1 MLYSRPDKRKCSAQN
16 GVATAARSNAG
27 LREQA
32 MNPITRIACAAV
44 LSGSLAAIPALAQ
57 EVFYAWAP
65 KPAAPEGWKAPNKPV
80 WRLPE
85 ILTAHQKQKS
95 WVQPVV
101 RDKDYAA
108 DYIQMAPGE
117 KTRTRFYADD
127 RTFFVVWGGQIRFTI
142 QGQQPFVASKGF
154 LVQVP
159 YRTAFSM
166 ETVGDA
172 PSLRFEVRRARAEA
186 YYTVAEGE
194 APPTGPGPGFTKVS
208 YRLPPDPYTAIN
220 VPYVDF
226 LKDYVN
232 NPANPLTVKPFVHD
246 DHNWVNVIRLQ
257 GGPTPPPTN
266 LGHFHTGLSEF
277 WFIPEGKV
285 DFLIEGRKL
294 FTADAGDVVYA
305 PPGRWHR
312 ASSAD
317 GQVGTRLAIIA
328 RPRNM
333 HNYTAESGAKQ

>member
-1 MLYSRPDKRKCSAQN
+1 MRMNRVTQIA
-16 GVATAARSNAG
+16 GAAAI
-27 LREQA
+27 
-32 MNPITRIACAAV
+32 MAV
-44 LSGSLAAIPALAQ
+44 LAALPAIAQ
-57 EVFYAWAP
+57 EVFYSWAP
-65 KPAAPEGWKAPNKPV
+65 KPTVPEGWKAPNKPV

-85 ILTAHQKQKS
+85 ILIAHQKQKS
-95 WVQPVV
+95 WIQPVV

-117 KTRTRFYADD
+117 KTRTKFYADD

-142 QGQQPFVASKGF
+142 RGQAPFVASKGF

-159 YRTAFSM
+159 YRTAFAM
-166 ETVGDA
+166 ETVGDE
-172 PSLRFEVRRARAEA
+172 PSLRFEVRRADALA
-186 YYTVAEGE
+186 YYTIQEGD
-194 APPTGPGPGFTKVS
+194 APPSGIGLTYTKVS
-208 YRLPPDPYTAIN
+208 YRLPPDPYTAVN

-226 LKDYVN
+226 MKDYVN
-232 NPANPLTVKPFVHD
+232 NPANPKSVKLFIHD

-257 GGPTPPPTN
+257 GTPTPPPTN

-277 WFIPEGKV
+277 WFIPEGKI

-294 FTADAGDVVYA
+294 LTADAGDVVYA

-317 GQVGTRLAIIA
+317 GQIGTRLAIIA

-333 HNYTAESGAKQ
+333 HNYTADAGAKQ

>member
-1 MLYSRPDKRKCSAQN
+1 MLYVRPDKRKCSAQH
-16 GVATAARSNAG
+16 GVLKATSGQCRFKGMS
-27 LREQA
+27 
-32 MNPITRIACAAV
+32 MYPIARIACAAALFGGLV
-44 LSGSLAAIPALAQ
+44 AMPALAQ

-65 KPAAPEGWKAPNKPV
+65 KPTVPEGWKAPNKPV
-80 WRLPE
+80 WRLSE
-85 ILTAHQKQKS
+85 ILIAHQKQKS
-95 WVQPVV
+95 WVQPIV

-117 KTRTRFYADD
+117 KTRTKFYADD
-127 RTFFVVWGGQIRFTI
+127 RTFLVVWSGQIRFSI
-142 QGQQPFVASKGF
+142 QGQQPFVAGKGF

-166 ETVGDA
+166 ETVGDEPA
-172 PSLRFEVRRARAEA
+172 LRFEVRRTGAEA

-194 APPTGPGPGFTKVS
+194 TPPGGIGLTFTKVS

-220 VPYVDF
+220 VTYVDF

-232 NPANPLTVKPFVHD
+232 NPANPRIVKPFIHD
-246 DHNWVNVIRLQ
+246 DLNWVNIIR
-257 GGPTPPPTN
+257 GRGAPTPPPTN
-266 LGHFHTGLSEF
+266 LGHFHTNLSEF
-277 WFIPEGKV
+277 WFIPEGKI

-305 PPGRWHR
+305 PSGRWHR
-312 ASSAD
+312 ASFAE
-317 GQVGTRLAIIA
+317 GQMDTRLAIIA

-333 HNYTAESGAKQ
+333 HNYTADAGASQ